1 MTVSSL
7 ALKLAKQKGEN
18 IAKEFSDSTL
28 SINILA
34 IAKKHNIVVKPKSDI
49 SNKGVS
55 GMLLRHGNSFGIMY
69 STYINNK
76 GFQRFSIAHE
86 LGHYFLEGHLD
97 HIFNIDG
104 IHESSA
110 EFISNNSYELEADH
124 FASGLLMPDD
134 LIRPIIMKSSPG
146 LFTIKRIMVS
156 CNTSLIS
163 SAIKYTALS
172 KDAVAIIVSKG
183 TKVDFCFL
191 SQNMQELPEYSWPNK
206 QSFIPPDSL
215 TAQFNKNK
223 NSVLKG
229 EFKEGDLDIREWLGG
244 TISLQTKEEVQGL
257 GPYGKTLTVLT
268 CLEDIEEICHSHN
281 RETEL
286 VESWTPHF

>member
-28 SINILA
+28 PINILA